1 MIPRGGMDFF
11 PLQGIAETTSSILNP
26 KKSVIIDQIMVQLI
40 SMIMIFVLVLVF
52 NINNMS
58 SDNLIWILGG
68 LFMSVF
74 FLSSVYTRISH

>member
-40 SMIMIFVLVLVF
+40 SLIMIFLMVLIF
-52 NINNMS
+52 NVNNLS
-58 SDNLIWILGG
+58 PDNLIWILGG
-68 LFMSVF
+68 LFMSIF
-74 FLSSVYTRISH
+74 FLSSVYTRISY